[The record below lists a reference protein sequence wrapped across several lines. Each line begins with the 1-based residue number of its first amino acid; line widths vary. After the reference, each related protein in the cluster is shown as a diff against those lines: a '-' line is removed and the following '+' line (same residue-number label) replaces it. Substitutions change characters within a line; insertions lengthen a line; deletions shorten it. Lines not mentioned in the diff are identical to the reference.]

1 MCSMSPQTPEYG
13 YYCPLTVVVQFAVPL
28 PLQSELCL
36 FLLVLNDLTD
46 GLPGG
51 RDALFDGQVWVK
63 VRQVLVLLRGRC
75 LITVLC
81 F

>member
-1 MCSMSPQTPEYG
+1 MTSNDTPG
-13 YYCPLTVVVQFAVPL
+13 LDLAVSLLVLLALLL
-28 PLQSELCL
+28 PLQRELCL
-36 FLLVLNDLTD
+36 LLLVLDDLTD

-63 VRQVLVLLRGRC
+63 VRQVLVFLRGRC